1 MSILDI
7 SPANLRTIVSLA
19 EKREGLLS
27 EVAKIETQI
36 RALEGSKPET
46 GKKPGKVRKASSAK
60 PAGGRRGKVK
70 DLIIAELQ
78 AAGKGGV
85 SVKELAPK
93 LGLKAQNLHV
103 WFNTTGKKLGAKRI
117 GPGKYRL

>member
-1 MSILDI
+1 MNILDTN
-7 SPANLRTIVSLA
+7 STTLRAIVSLC
-19 EKREGLLS
+19 EKRDDLLIQ
-27 EVAKIETQI
+27 VAKVEASL
-36 RALEGSKPET
+36 RAFDDFSQKSDPIPDRSRQRPYRE
-46 GKKPGKVRKASSAK
+46 AS
-60 PAGGRRGKVK
+60 GGRRGKVK

-85 SVKELAPK
+85 SVKELAPQ